1 MDTGQKK
8 ITKNTDKSKAESDFS
23 RQHSLKTIVSFSSF
37 LLLSFSTS
45 NGKYN
50 FVQ

>member
-1 MDTGQKK
+1 MDNGLKI

-23 RQHSLKTIVSFSSF
+23 RQHSLKTIISFSFF
-37 LLLSFSTS
+37 LLLLFDTS
-45 NGKYN
+45 NDKYN

>member
-1 MDTGQKK
+1 MDNGLKI

-23 RQHSLKTIVSFSSF
+23 RQHSLKTVISFSFF
-37 LLLSFSTS
+37 LLLLFSTS
-45 NGKYN
+45 NDKYN